1 MMQALTEVRVQEA
14 VRARRDQNQVSV
26 TSWFGDFS
34 LSVFNYV
41 LFSWFFVLLL
51 LREIE
56 NGNGLGWVERQGG
69 LRKGE
74 RNMIKMYEKLDRND

>member
-1 MMQALTEVRVQEA
+1 M
-14 VRARRDQNQVSV
+14 RARRDQNQVSV

-41 LFSWFFVLLL
+41 LFSWFSVLLL

-56 NGNGLGWVERQGG
+56 NGNGIGWVERQEG